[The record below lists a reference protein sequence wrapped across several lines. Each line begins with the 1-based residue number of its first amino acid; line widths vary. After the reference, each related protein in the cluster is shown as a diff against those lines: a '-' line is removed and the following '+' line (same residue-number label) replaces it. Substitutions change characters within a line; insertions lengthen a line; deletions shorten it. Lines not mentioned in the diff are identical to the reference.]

1 MWELLYLSRG
11 IIHNILTIVHKIAS
25 YKRWKYIK
33 DNMIIFIDSLIDT
46 EWPIF
51 LARSRYVIYTRWYDK
66 DYGTPCEK
74 IGIILNLKYKIEK
87 QDRKKYLYKS
97 KERFQL

>member
-1 MWELLYLSRG
+1 MTAPFQLLRGKILDVYRRGHVRVRKLYLPRG

-46 EWPIF
+46 E
-51 LARSRYVIYTRWYDK
+51 
-66 DYGTPCEK
+66 
-74 IGIILNLKYKIEK
+74 
-87 QDRKKYLYKS
+87 
-97 KERFQL
+97 